1 MKKNYFFA
9 MLLLIFVSALVSF
22 IGTKEA
28 RKLAETD
35 KYKVIKVD
43 GRIIFQRTKADM
55 KSGDVFV
62 SGTIL
67 NFTSPQSRAAVISSL
82 KGRFVL
88 SAAEKGQTKILP
100 AANNISSRSGALLN
114 MIDLQ
119 SHFAGDYL
127 ILDEVV
133 LEIGIENF
141 PMDES
146 HFFYLSF
153 EYNGEKIRK
162 KLEYTESNQLIISKD
177 EIFKIDG
184 ESIAV
189 QNMEMALYYREGEVS
204 TKVSEFKPVF
214 PNLQELKDEV
224 EIIINEFADKD
235 AGVKVQEIT
244 AYLTEFYGKPEKD
257 NLNQWLDKNFMLK

>member
-9 MLLLIFVSALVSF
+9 MLLLFFVSALVSS

-28 RKLAETD
+28 RKLAEMD

-43 GRIIFQRTKADM
+43 GRIIFERTKADM
-55 KSGDVFV
+55 KSGDIFI

-67 NFTSPQSRAAVISSL
+67 DFTSPQSRAAVISSL

-100 AANNISSRSGALLN
+100 AANNISSRSGALIN

-119 SHFAGDYL
+119 SHFSGDYL

-133 LEIGIENF
+133 LELGKENF

-146 HFFYLSF
+146 HSL
-153 EYNGEKIRK
+153 
-162 KLEYTESNQLIISKD
+162 
-177 EIFKIDG
+177 
-184 ESIAV
+184 
-189 QNMEMALYYREGEVS
+189 
-204 TKVSEFKPVF
+204 
-214 PNLQELKDEV
+214 
-224 EIIINEFADKD
+224 
-235 AGVKVQEIT
+235 
-244 AYLTEFYGKPEKD
+244 
-257 NLNQWLDKNFMLK
+257 